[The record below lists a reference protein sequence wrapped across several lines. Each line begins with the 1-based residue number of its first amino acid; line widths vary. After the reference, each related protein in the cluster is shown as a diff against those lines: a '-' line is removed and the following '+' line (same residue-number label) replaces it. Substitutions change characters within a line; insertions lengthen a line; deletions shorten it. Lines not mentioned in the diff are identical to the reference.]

1 MANWRILSIVV
12 ASFLLMLSVAIPQAV
27 AQPITE
33 EVDLGDGALGRYR
46 APAGPVSRIAFL
58 AIHRTS
64 DYRNHASSTNLADRG
79 FGTLGIRTRFGNSEA
94 AVNFELIA
102 LDVRNGIRFL
112 KNVKGHTHVI
122 LIGHSGGGPTTS
134 YFQAL
139 AENGPSYCQGRN
151 KLTECPFYGS

>member
-1 MANWRILSIVV
+1 MAKLSTLI
-12 ASFLLMLSVAIPQAV
+12 ASFLLMLSVGIPQAV
-27 AQPITE
+27 AQLITE

-46 APAGPVSRIAFL
+46 APAVGPVSHIAFL

-64 DYRNHASSTNLADRG
+64 DYRNHASSTNLANRG

-112 KNVKGHTHVI
+112 KNGKGT
-122 LIGHSGGGPTTS
+122 PTS
-134 YFQAL
+134 F
-139 AENGPSYCQGRN
+139 
-151 KLTECPFYGS
+151 